1 MTMNFRHMN
10 HSGMFPWPGVYFHG
24 RAEQFVRTQIS
35 DGSAPDLVAGPCRL
49 HTHKLAAD
57 NYTVLKTTPHFTD
70 TFEPCTVYGVPA
82 VLALW
87 YPPGAPTMA
96 RGMIFLAEDDEAR
109 AYALTKFR
117 AQSFTL

>member
-1 MTMNFRHMN
+1 VLST
-10 HSGMFPWPGVYFHG
+10 
-24 RAEQFVRTQIS
+24 EQFF
-35 DGSAPDLVAGPCRL
+35 
-49 HTHKLAAD
+49 K
-57 NYTVLKTTPHFTD
+57 D

-96 RGMIFLAEDDEAR
+96 RGLIFLAEDDDAAR
-109 AYALTKFR
+109 SYALAKFR